1 VKGVSSL
8 MSRLSLV
15 LPLLL
20 VGCTEAEVVA
30 DLPSLQGSEDAVF
43 LCRDANGM
51 GRPFADCPDRDG
63 RDDESKDKALSI
75 FALVSQTVTDQVAVV
90 NVTSGR
96 VIDVEPSTPGFG
108 FLRVG
113 GRPVSMAATPGGY
126 ATFVGTAEL
135 GRNGIFALPTSCIDA
150 PGEDD
155 QVRDLTSWPACRLDS
170 APGEI
175 AVLVQQQGGDAQL
188 CGAPPAGPSDG
199 AVGGCTADLQS
210 EGGPAGR
217 RKLVVSLPD
226 SGELVVIDAQG
237 LLDQP
242 AGEFPPCQIE
252 ARVSLRVDV
261 PADAVQSL
269 PADLL
274 ASCSEVPA
282 PTAPPPSQRAPQPAG
297 FAVGDG
303 RLYVADQAAPV
314 IHVLDTSNL
323 CEMIELPPLLPMSLR
338 EPDRVVTTRRV
349 AVSPLTPSNK
359 QYVYAIDA
367 EDQPGAS
374 VMAFDV
380 SPDSTERTPLVRSGS
395 PELPGEKPDRLGLA
409 ASAKDV
415 TFAYRDLPYADP
427 ATGVGT
433 FGTFCD
439 PNPELPNDS
448 PAALA
453 RPSQDFASGARPGLL
468 RGLFGF
474 VLLSNGT
481 IAVVDVEDFDAPC
494 RRPITAN
501 HGSTPDFR
509 GCAGDPEGIDFY
521 TATNASGGDRTVTDE
536 VSCRV
541 VEPHRFRGERLA
553 INDADQGVLAPSL
566 RSYPQLTLPDD
577 GGSVAV
583 EDRPRLLGV
592 PFADSEGRRQDI
604 DVFIGSTPHG
614 TAPDSEQLLPLD
626 PNDNSSEQ
634 AQTLNAV
641 VLPPL
646 QPRAYAS
653 EDTVTLTYEGSFA
666 GDRGAGFLDADLTLR
681 DATLSFCSAGVYDQA
696 AMAHY
701 AENELSLSGEDVASF
716 GRKHAD
722 YVQII
727 SPLLDRSD
735 EYWARSGVSHA
746 ACLETFKEHDA
757 EPLADTRDFRIL
769 EAFGD
774 RLVLEPRQGDPG
786 GPSAA
791 ECFPSANQYRLRA
804 GAHWVLLHAAFGF
817 KHDVVESGAARACTR
832 SCDPLKKWAKGRAF
846 EISSSE
852 PNCRDADPD
861 AEPFE
866 LRVGCANGD
875 VACVYDQTVEPDPR
889 LDQFGSGVQLGGP
902 GSECIFDGL
911 TERFA
916 LYRGRAPS
924 KRDST
929 FTWQTSGGYRPL
941 LMSLASVSNNTS
953 PQSLQFLQEPELM
966 AVVDGSG
973 LGLSLFSLDTFTV
986 TKPSPFD

>member
-1 VKGVSSL
+1 
-8 MSRLSLV
+8 MSRLSLIF
-15 LPLLL
+15 PLLV
-20 VGCTEAEVVA
+20 VGCTEAEVV
-30 DLPSLQGSEDAVF
+30 DELPSLQGSEDALF
-43 LCRDANGM
+43 LCRDANGV
-51 GRPFADCPDRDG
+51 GRPFGECPDRDG
-63 RDDESKDKALSI
+63 RDDESKDKALSV

-90 NVTSGR
+90 NISSGR
-96 VIDVEPSTPGFG
+96 VVDVDPSTPGFG

-113 GRPVSMAATPGGY
+113 GRPVSMAATPGGH
-126 ATFVGTAEL
+126 ATFVATAEI
-135 GRNGIFALPTSCIDA
+135 GRNGVFALPTSCIDA
-150 PGEDD
+150 PDPDES
-155 QVRDLTSWPACRLDS
+155 VRDLTSWPACRLDS

-175 AVLVQQQGGDAQL
+175 AVLVQQQDGCAASPASESAAGDCTANLQNEA
-188 CGAPPAGPSDG
+188 GPAGP
-199 AVGGCTADLQS
+199 
-210 EGGPAGR
+210 

-237 LLDQP
+237 LLNQSP
-242 AGEFPPCQIE
+242 GEFAPCQIE

-261 PADAVQSL
+261 PSDAVQSL
-269 PADLL
+269 PPDLSV
-274 ASCSEVPA
+274 SCSEVPA
-282 PTAPPPSQRAPQPAG
+282 PAAPPPSQRAPQPAG
-297 FAVGDG
+297 FAVDEG

-314 IHVLDTSNL
+314 IHVLDTSNV
-323 CEMIELPPLLPMSLR
+323 CEMVELPPLLPMSLR

-359 QYVYAIDA
+359 RFVYAIDA

-374 VMAFDV
+374 VMVFDV
-380 SPDSTERTPLVRSGS
+380 SPDSNERTPLVRSGS

-409 ASAKDV
+409 SSAKDV

-427 ATGVGT
+427 VTGVGT
-433 FGTFCD
+433 FGTLCD
-439 PNPELPNDS
+439 PDPALPADS

-453 RPSQDFASGARPGLL
+453 RPSRDFSSGARPGLL

-474 VLLSNGT
+474 VLMSDGT

-494 RRPITAN
+494 RRPVSAN
-501 HGSTPDFR
+501 QSSTPDFR
-509 GCAGDPEGIDFY
+509 GCVGDPEGISFY
-521 TATNASGGDRTVTDE
+521 TETNTSGADRTVTDE

-566 RSYPQLTLPDD
+566 RGYPQLTLPDD
-577 GGSVAV
+577 DVSVAV

-604 DVFIGSTPHG
+604 EVFIGSTPHG
-614 TAPDSEQLLPLD
+614 TGPNSEQQLPLD

-653 EDTVTLTYEGSFA
+653 EDTVTLTYEGSYG
-666 GDRGAGFLDADLTLR
+666 GDRSAGFLDADLTLR
-681 DATLSFCSAGVYDQA
+681 DATVSFCNAGVYDQST
-696 AMAHY
+696 MAHY
-701 AENELSLSGEDVASF
+701 AENELGLSSEAAASF
-716 GRKHAD
+716 GRRHSD
-722 YVQII
+722 YVQIL
-727 SPLLDRSD
+727 SPLPEEDD
-735 EYWARSGVSHA
+735 AYWESPEAPSYA
-746 ACLETFKEHDA
+746 DCLEMFEAHDA
-757 EPLADTRDFRIL
+757 EPVAATRDFRVVQ
-769 EAFGD
+769 AFGD
-774 RLVLEPRQGDPG
+774 RLVLEPRTANSD

-804 GAHWVLLHAAFGF
+804 GSHWVLLHAASGF
-817 KHDVVESGAARACTR
+817 KHDVVESGDTRACMR
-832 SCDPLKKWAKGRAF
+832 SCNPLKKWAKARAF
-846 EISSSE
+846 EISSSSCRE
-852 PNCRDADPD
+852 PDPD

-866 LRVGCANGD
+866 LRVGCAD
-875 VACVYDQTVEPDPR
+875 DDDLACVYDQTVEPDPR
-889 LDQFGSGVQLGGP
+889 LGQVGSGVQLGGP
-902 GSECIFDGL
+902 GSECIFNGL

-924 KRDST
+924 KRDAT

-941 LMSLASVSNNTS
+941 LMSLASIDSNRRTS

-986 TKPSPFD
+986 TKPSPFY